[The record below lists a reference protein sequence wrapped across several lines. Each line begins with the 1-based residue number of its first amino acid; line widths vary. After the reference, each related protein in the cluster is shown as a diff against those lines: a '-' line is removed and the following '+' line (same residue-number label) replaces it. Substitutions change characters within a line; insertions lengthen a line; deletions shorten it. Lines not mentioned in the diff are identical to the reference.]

1 MTDGHSGARRRIP
14 PCRSRVWNSHDLL
27 SSGPGSVVAR
37 IMGFDP
43 KEIGY
48 LHHAIA
54 DGLGEGSLD
63 RIRILGDHLED
74 CVRPFEPHPNYQR
87 QRDWKKVEVEE
98 LRASRM

>member
-1 MTDGHSGARRRIP
+1 
-14 PCRSRVWNSHDLL
+14 
-27 SSGPGSVVAR
+27 
-37 IMGFDP
+37 MGFDP